1 MSFQNYSS
9 ADFINGQRPNPPV
22 YQEFVCIHCHMLKA
36 DKIIWSIYCYISRDS
51 RMLPV
56 SIGGYLASMVL
67 IGPVNSKC
75 KKYYGVK
82 GRYIMVKRRIKW
94 NLVATRS
101 GINTQHA
108 EETRNTRWW
117 YNFGVLPHPVCIFE
131 VVTIF
136 PVCILLPL
144 TAYFTHCT
152 SISLVSLSHCVL
164 VTL

>member
-1 MSFQNYSS
+1 M
-9 ADFINGQRPNPPV
+9 
-22 YQEFVCIHCHMLKA
+22 
-36 DKIIWSIYCYISRDS
+36 IWSIYCYISRDS

-56 SIGGYLASMVL
+56 SIGGCLASMVL
-67 IGPVNSKC
+67 IGPVNSKR

-117 YNFGVLPHPVCIFE
+117 YNFGVLPHPVVNEPQFRNIRWYKMDVFTTKCCGFLPH
-131 VVTIF
+131 VAGF
-136 PVCILLPL
+136 YHPVRHCVYSRSLRYIYNSLLPV
-144 TAYFTHCT
+144 TFSRFTRAIN
-152 SISLVSLSHCVL
+152 SFV
-164 VTL
+164 